1 MIYIHTSPLYPQ
13 YNQHCQA
20 NVASFVKGAVGQ
32 DGHVI
37 DSRQFGHVVH
47 RRCLQSGKKRYGI
60 HNGVYIYMLC
70 KSIYG
75 TYIYIY
81 INMWCDMAY
90 IYIYSIWYTYIYIHI
105 YVVSYIYIYA
115 TWAYMVWYGRIRY
128 LLGYIYIYMTI
139 YALICCICIYI
150 YICMLAPH
158 KTNVFPFLVLKV
170 E

>member
-75 TYIYIY
+75 TYIYI
-81 INMWCDMAY
+81 NMWCDMAY
-90 IYIYSIWYTYIYIHI
+90 TYIYIVSGIYIHI
-105 YVVSYIYIYA
+105 YICSI
-115 TWAYMVWYGRIRY
+115 
-128 LLGYIYIYMTI
+128 IYIYMPHGHI
-139 YALICCICIYI
+139 WYDMVGYGISWDIYI
-150 YICMLAPH
+150 
-158 KTNVFPFLVLKV
+158 
-170 E
+170 